1 MPQESD
7 SLELVEKRSETITA
21 SAPNNAATGTGG
33 GGTNPLTK
41 AGGAYIPPARLRMM
55 QQQIQDK
62 NSEAYQRM
70 NWERLKRKIHGQVNR
85 VNVAN
90 IVDVARALLQE
101 NLIRGRFRI
110 YSRYL
115 NQIIGTRIL
124 QGTFCSFH
132 YTSPSIFTIIF
143 PRVFRSCC
151 HH

>member
-1 MPQESD
+1 MAED
-7 SLELVEKRSETITA
+7 SSNTEFVEKTAETIA
-21 SAPNNAATGTGG
+21 AKNAQPEGNQFTR
-33 GGTNPLTK
+33 

-101 NLIRGRFRI
+101 NLIRGR
-110 YSRYL
+110 L
-115 NQIIGTRIL
+115 A
-124 QGTFCSFH
+124 
-132 YTSPSIFTIIF
+132 
-143 PRVFRSCC
+143 
-151 HH
+151 